1 MGNRIDYVRRPAEE
15 GAAGAIA
22 AAAAFVLFIAA
33 LVVLLSV
40 LAYQR
45 VPDTQ
50 AGAAA
55 RPVCPDYGTEYHSC
69 ER

>member
-1 MGNRIDYVRRPAEE
+1 
-15 GAAGAIA
+15 GAIA